1 MEGLVAPITAQADL
15 DARVARNQ
23 HYEVLE
29 ELAECYAALSEY
41 DQARKCYTEA
51 AALDPHK
58 GAPYVGLG
66 VIAIQ
71 AGRLDEAE
79 RAFQIAK
86 EIQPDCAEAYGGL
99 AMIHQQRQRYPAAF
113 EAYLRCLELNG
124 DNLVALLGLFQTSC
138 QMGTFSKII
147 HYLEVYLDK
156 HPGDTSVLFCLSTL
170 YAREGKLGLA
180 RQTLLDVLALEPEK
194 TEAAELVKEV
204 EAALSQLKLQE
215 AQP

>member
-1 MEGLVAPITAQADL
+1 MEGLAAPISPQADA
-15 DARVARNQ
+15 DARAARNQ
-23 HYEVLE
+23 HYQVLE
-29 ELAECYAALSEY
+29 ELAECYAALSDY
-41 DQARKCYTEA
+41 GRARKHYTQA
-51 AALDPHK
+51 AALDPNT

-79 RAFQIAK
+79 RAFRIAAG
-86 EIQPDCAEAYGGL
+86 IQPDCAEAYGGL
-99 AMIHQQRQRYPAAF
+99 AIVHQQRRRYPAAF

-138 QMGTFSKII
+138 KMGTFSKII

-156 HPGDTSVLFCLSTL
+156 HPGDASVLFCLSTL

-194 TEAAELVKEV
+194 ADAAELLKEV
-204 EAALSQLKLQE
+204 EAALSEFRLRE
-215 AQP
+215 A